1 MFFRTRKSRPISLA
15 LQGGGAHGAFTWG
28 VLDAL
33 LEDGRVDFE
42 GISGTSAG
50 AMNAIVLAAG
60 MARDGRDGARQALQ
74 DFWREVSEEARLSPI
89 RRSPIDVFMGNWN
102 LDTSPALIWF
112 DLMSRLVSPYEFNPL
127 NLNPL
132 QLLVER
138 AVDFDGVHDGHGLK
152 LFVAAT
158 NVRTGRV
165 RVFTNR
171 EITAD
176 VIMASACLP
185 HIYQAVEV
193 DGEHYWDGGYM
204 GNPVLFPFFY
214 ECDTADIML
223 VQINPIERPEV
234 PETAREIFN
243 RVNEITFNSSLIK
256 ELRAVEFVTR
266 LIDDGHL
273 DTGRYM
279 RALIHRID
287 GDKYLRP
294 MSASSKLNAEW
305 DFLTH
310 LRDLGRET
318 TEAWLEENFD
328 RIGVES
334 TLDLRAVIS

>member
-1 MFFRTRKSRPISLA
+1 VSETTPKTINLA

-28 VLDAL
+28 VLDQL
-33 LEDGRVDFE
+33 LADDRIAFE

-60 MARDGRDGARQALQ
+60 MARDGRDGARQALH
-74 DFWREVSEEARLSPI
+74 DFWREVSDEARHSPI

-102 LDTSPALIWF
+102 LDTSPALVWF
-112 DLMSRLVSPYEFNPL
+112 DLMSRLISPYEFNPL
-127 NLNPL
+127 NVNPL
-132 QLLVER
+132 KLLVEKS
-138 AVDFDGVHDGHGLK
+138 VDFDCVHDGHGLK

-165 RVFTNR
+165 RVFKNR

-214 ECDTADIML
+214 ECDCADIML

-234 PETAREIFN
+234 PATAREIFN

-273 DTGRYM
+273 DNDRYM
-279 RALIHRID
+279 RAMIHRID
-287 GDKYLRP
+287 GDQHLRP
-294 MSASSKLNAEW
+294 MAASSKLNAEW
-305 DFLTH
+305 QFLTH
-310 LRDLGRET
+310 LRDLGRES
-318 TEAWLEENFD
+318 TEAWLDANFD

-334 TLDLRAVIS
+334 TLDLRALIS

>member
-1 MFFRTRKSRPISLA
+1 VSATTTKTINLA

-28 VLDAL
+28 VLDRL
-33 LEDGRVDFE
+33 LADDRIAFE

-102 LDTSPALIWF
+102 LDTSPALVWF
-112 DLMSRLVSPYEFNPL
+112 DLMSRLVSPYDFNPL

-132 QLLVER
+132 KLLVER
-138 AVDFDGVHDGHGLK
+138 SVDFDDVHDGHGLK

-165 RVFTNR
+165 RVFKNR

-176 VIMASACLP
+176 VIMASSCLP

-214 ECDTADIML
+214 ECDCADIML

-234 PETAREIFN
+234 PATAREIFN
-243 RVNEITFNSSLIK
+243 RINEITFNSSLIK

-273 DTGRYM
+273 DNDRYM

-287 GDKYLRP
+287 GDRHLRP
-294 MSASSKLNAEW
+294 MAASSKLNVEW
-305 DFLTH
+305 QFLTH
-310 LRDLGRET
+310 LRDLGRES
-318 TEAWLEENFD
+318 TEAWLDANFD

-334 TLDLRAVIS
+334 TLDLRALIS